1 MQQSVAQSDATTG
14 GEQGVSFYQGSSSL
28 HGLMHAQ
35 CIENVANNRDR
46 PPISGVLLRD
56 EDMMWG

>member
-1 MQQSVAQSDATTG
+1 
-14 GEQGVSFYQGSSSL
+14 
-28 HGLMHAQ
+28 MHAQ

-46 PPISGVLLRD
+46 PPPISGVLLRD